1 MAATDEDG
9 TRRCWR
15 ARPLAPSIA
24 VRELPPAAF
33 RTTFAG

>member
-9 TRRCWR
+9 TRRCC